1 MSPETRQAVFRIVL
15 RAAAVHAPAV
25 FPSERAALATD
36 AAIRIEALL
45 DGKEDPSPARMPEE
59 SMT

>member
-1 MSPETRQAVFRIVL
+1 MTPETRQKIFRIVL
-15 RAAAVHAPAV
+15 RSAAVHGGAI

-45 DGKEDPSPARMPEE
+45 DGREDPSPARMPEE
-59 SMT
+59 AMP